1 MLWDNHCVS
10 RIIDLVI
17 KLVVFN
23 LTLSGAVKYRRTELD
38 FQSPNILISSMGIPD
53 SKAKEAPLCERCD
66 QHKRMEN
73 IPTWINIRAV

>member
-1 MLWDNHCVS
+1 MLWDNQCVS
-10 RIIDLVI
+10 RIIDLEI

-53 SKAKEAPLCERCD
+53 SKAKEAPPLRKE
-66 QHKRMEN
+66 
-73 IPTWINIRAV
+73 